1 MAEMPGATASG
12 AARRLYK
19 RGKSSR
25 LETNE
30 HKYYNA
36 LQNTQSDIVY
46 WAGGLAQLARA
57 PALHAGGRGFESHI
71 LHQID
76 NKLEFLSCNY
86 IARWII

>member
-46 WAGGLAQLARA
+46 
-57 PALHAGGRGFESHI
+57 
-71 LHQID
+71 
-76 NKLEFLSCNY
+76 
-86 IARWII
+86 